1 MISKII
7 MSLLF
12 AAAYFTSAPAN
23 AKAAKP
29 NAAGVLQLETAPTSL
44 RADKAY
50 VLMRVS
56 TAKSGMFPIQNV
68 FLRIPSQKEIDDY
81 LAARQAEYEKA
92 LPKLKKEA
100 KGDAVPTVEQFGFNY
115 SGTPNSFV
123 AISKR
128 FLEDGEMRTLLLE
141 LQPAEYVLYGITMGD
156 RGVVTCNCLGTV
168 SFSAKSGVITDIG
181 SLYADKVHKDS
192 PLPHLEDN
200 LGEQMFQYGL
210 IFGAALVPADTNSK
224 QPTSLAGLPIKPAD
238 FKIVEQFYDSGV
250 GVINRLAPIDGLLGY
265 RKGKPVDLR
274 VKESGAN

>member
-1 MISKII
+1 MISKIVI
-7 MSLLF
+7 MLLF
-12 AAAYFTSAPAN
+12 AAAYFAPTAAI
-23 AKAAKP
+23 AKEPKE
-29 NAAGVLQLETAPTSL
+29 NAAGVLQLQTAPTTL

-56 TAKSGMFPIQNV
+56 TAKSGMFPIQHV

-81 LAARQAEYEKA
+81 LMARQAEYENA

-100 KGDAVPTVEQFGFNY
+100 KDNQVPTVEQFGFNY
-115 SGTPNSFV
+115 GGTPNSFV
-123 AISKR
+123 AISKK

-156 RGVVTCNCLGTV
+156 RGLVTCNCLGTV
-168 SFSAKSGVITDIG
+168 RFSAKPGVITDIG
-181 SLYADKVHKDS
+181 SLYADKVHKIS
-192 PLPHLEDN
+192 PVPNLEDN

-210 IFGAALVPADTNSK
+210 IFGAALVPNDTKSK
-224 QPTSLAGLPIKPAD
+224 QPSSLARLPIERAQ

-250 GVINRLAPIDGLLGY
+250 GFINRLAPIDGLLGY

-274 VKESGAN
+274 SKESGAN